1 MTWPRYAISQWE
13 AQLALIISYN
23 SYKSVNFYL
32 KLVLV
37 FYFKSL
43 HRQEI
48 DAKTGWG
55 VNFSFGQGGGGGG
68 GQIILYDVGEDFKNS
83 SPLKNILPPPI
94 PAVYT
99 MNAD

>member
-1 MTWPRYAISQWE
+1 MTWSRYAISQSE

-23 SYKSVNFYL
+23 SYKSVNLWL

-37 FYFKSL
+37 FYSKSL

-55 VNFSFGQGGGGGG
+55 VNFSCWSRGGGGGG
-68 GQIILYDVGEDFKNS
+68 GGGGGKNS
-83 SPLKNILPPPI
+83 G
-94 PAVYT
+94 
-99 MNAD
+99 

>member
-1 MTWPRYAISQWE
+1 MTWPRYAISQSE

-23 SYKSVNFYL
+23 SYKSVNLWL

-55 VNFSFGQGGGGGG
+55 VNSSFGQGGGGGG
-68 GQIILYDVGEDFKNS
+68 GFQLILYEVRVRVRAWGRI
-83 SPLKNILPPPI
+83 LKILPL
-94 PAVYT
+94 
-99 MNAD
+99 

>member
-1 MTWPRYAISQWE
+1 M
-13 AQLALIISYN
+13 ISYN

-55 VNFSFGQGGGGGG
+55 VNFSFGQGGAGGGG
-68 GQIILYDVGEDFKNS
+68 GGGNNFCWWGGGI
-83 SPLKNILPPPI
+83 
-94 PAVYT
+94 
-99 MNAD
+99 